1 LTERRVL
8 MPFGNWIVV
17 ALASLVIASC
27 SNTSQSSDTSGTL
40 TNEQVSEIKS
50 MASDAAEEK
59 DQLSQSFLDNWD
71 PAIENDCELAFKS
84 LSRDED
90 EITGVVFL
98 RAEIEDPNDG
108 NFPILFV
115 NQFNLSWAGPNASG
129 GKITPDIGITLV
141 RNDGNYTNVDK
152 IYFRSGENLLT
163 FSAEDTS
170 KNEISSTLTSE
181 DILKLNLL
189 ENIDFFWAAAEFG
202 EIKYRLQGTES
213 FDDAFTKLEID
224 NLKIILKAY
233 KYVYNKNLSKI

>member
-1 LTERRVL
+1 
-8 MPFGNWIVV
+8 
-17 ALASLVIASC
+17 
-27 SNTSQSSDTSGTL
+27 
-40 TNEQVSEIKS
+40 

>member
-1 LTERRVL
+1 MGRRAL
-8 MPFGNWIVV
+8 MPFGNLIVV

-27 SNTSQSSDTSGTL
+27 SNTSQNSDTSGTL
-40 TNEQVSEIKS
+40 TDEQVSEINS

-59 DQLSQSFLDNWD
+59 AQLSQSFLDNWD
-71 PAIENDCELAFKS
+71 PEIESDCELAFKS

-98 RAEIEDPNDG
+98 RPEIEDPNDG
-108 NFPILFV
+108 NFPVLFV
-115 NQFNLSWAGPNASG
+115 NQFNISWAGPNASD
-129 GKITPDIGITLV
+129 GKITPDIAITLV
-141 RNDGNYTNVDK
+141 RNDGKYTNVDK

-163 FSAEDTS
+163 FPAENTS
-170 KNEISSTLTSE
+170 KNEISNTLTSE
-181 DILKLNLL
+181 DILKINLL
-189 ENIDFFWAAAEFG
+189 ENIDFFWAASEFG

-224 NLKIILKAY
+224 NLKTILKAY